1 MNITDATNLITDFR
15 AAGVDNLTL
24 KLSDGTEVTGTPISV
39 NSKGVN
45 IKVDGKVRSFSVAR
59 VTDMWADTDS
69 DEVEVPEDLHDGMT
83 TAELAAVFGIEA
95 KELRVHLRSLGL
107 GVGKGRKYSLAESDY
122 RAVKALVNKS

>member
-15 AAGVDNLTL
+15 AAEVDNLTL
-24 KLSDGTEVTGTPISV
+24 KLTDGTEVTGEPISV
-39 NSKGVN
+39 NSKGIN
-45 IKVDGKVRSFSVAR
+45 LKVDGKVRSFSVKR

-69 DEVEVPEDLHDGMT
+69 DKVELPEELHEGMT

-107 GVGKGRKYSLAESDY
+107 GVGKGRKYSLAEADY
-122 RAVKALVNKS
+122 RAVLNLI

>member
-1 MNITDATNLITDFR
+1 MNVETVTGFITSNKGQDVSVSLTDHT
-15 AAGVDNLTL
+15 V
-24 KLSDGTEVTGTPISV
+24 VTGTAVSV
-39 NSKGVN
+39 NSKGIN
-45 IKVDGKVRSFSVAR
+45 LKVDGKIRSFGLGRIDHLFVPGSE
-59 VTDMWADTDS
+59 TDT
-69 DEVEVPEDLHDGMT
+69 VEMPEDLHDGMT